1 VSGAT
6 STVKPEA
13 PKMGAKQRA
22 MVLGFAAVI
31 VGVAVWGLTACNRDG
46 DPSSASTEV
55 SMVSGD
61 ARIVSEDDLS
71 GLTSDVGHQVFWAG
85 PQADTQL
92 EFSSDDTGNVHL
104 RYLTGGADAGDP
116 NQSFL
121 NIGSYPFAG
130 AYAAT
135 RKLANGPN
143 VVKVTEHGGVG
154 FYDPANPYSVII
166 AWPNQPDLQ
175 VEVYDP
181 EKNRAL
187 EFVRSGDIVPVS

>member
-1 VSGAT
+1 MSAG
-6 STVKPEA
+6 
-13 PKMGAKQRA
+13 QRA
-22 MVLGFAAVI
+22 MVLGFAAVL

-46 DPSSASTEV
+46 DPSSASEHV

-61 ARIVSEDDLS
+61 ARIVSESDLAS
-71 GLTSDVGHQVFWAG
+71 LPSQVGHQVFWAG
-85 PQADTQL
+85 PQSDTQL

-104 RYLTGGADAGDP
+104 RYLTDGADAGDP

-130 AYAAT
+130 AYEAT
-135 RKLANGPN
+135 RKLANGQG
-143 VVKVTEHGGVG
+143 VVKVTEHNGVG
-154 FYDPANPYSVII
+154 FYDPSNPYSVII

-181 EKNRAL
+181 VKNRAL
-187 EFVRSGDIVPVS
+187 EVVRSGDIVPVS